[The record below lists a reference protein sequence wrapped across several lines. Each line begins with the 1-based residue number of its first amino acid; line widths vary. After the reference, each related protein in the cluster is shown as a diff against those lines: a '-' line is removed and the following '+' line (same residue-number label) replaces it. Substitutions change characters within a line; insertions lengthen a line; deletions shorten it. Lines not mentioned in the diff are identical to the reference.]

1 MHMWGSLYYIIL
13 PSWSCVNT
21 AWSRFEKWSYLRPK
35 FPISMSQRLLEKV
48 TFDSSILI
56 HKWILRNLNITSSK
70 FNKWKVQ
77 NIPFSPSL
85 PPTHGIFSALHFVYS
100 FIFPTNSTGH
110 WEAPL
115 SNTDNTGK
123 ENCKKNLMFYGLP
136 HLNWT
141 VTCKE
146 ELRLIELKLAKNS
159 FLFKNQWQK
168 RLFQRSDYLRILWPN
183 NVYTK

>member
-100 FIFPTNSTGH
+100 FIHSFFPPTQQVI
-110 WEAPL
+110 
-115 SNTDNTGK
+115 GK
-123 ENCKKNLMFYGLP
+123 LLYPTQTTLERR
-136 HLNWT
+136 T
-141 VTCKE
+141 ARRT
-146 ELRLIELKLAKNS
+146 
-159 FLFKNQWQK
+159 
-168 RLFQRSDYLRILWPN
+168 
-183 NVYTK
+183 